1 MTDYY
6 DRYER
11 RAPRSRD
18 AALLRDL
25 RGILGVAKPRAAGLR
40 LQLKGIEIDSLKT
53 RADLAQIPV
62 LRKADLTV
70 RQKEMPPFGGAC
82 ATRPGALQHLLMS
95 SGHTFQPEGHAKDW
109 WNCARALFA
118 AGIRKGDIV
127 LNCFSYHFTP
137 DGHMI
142 DCGSRALGCPVI
154 PAGSDDVEAT
164 MAVIDHYRPVAYCGP
179 ADYLKTLLD
188 KGIKSRHQI
197 TTIKRAFLGATL
209 TSSDM
214 KADFAARD
222 IAPYEAYVTADLG
235 IVAYESDA
243 RDALIVNEGLIV
255 EIVRPGTNEPLP
267 AGQIGE
273 IVVTRLSA
281 DYPLLRFGTGD
292 LSVIVAGQSPC
303 GRTNMRIRHPMGR
316 SAESVEIAGR
326 IIAPAHVAEI
336 KKRHAGLGRLRLI
349 IRDHDLPTLQVEAEA
364 DNAALREKLGETLFA
379 VAQIKGVVE
388 IVPPGRLPADNRLIR
403 DERRR
408 LN

>member
-1 MTDYY
+1 
-6 DRYER
+6 
-11 RAPRSRD
+11 
-18 AALLRDL
+18 
-25 RGILGVAKPRAAGLR
+25 
-40 LQLKGIEIDSLKT
+40 
-53 RADLAQIPV
+53 
-62 LRKADLTV
+62 
-70 RQKEMPPFGGAC
+70 
-82 ATRPGALQHLLMS
+82 
-95 SGHTFQPEGHAKDW
+95 
-109 WNCARALFA
+109 
-118 AGIRKGDIV
+118 
-127 LNCFSYHFTP
+127 
-137 DGHMI
+137 
-142 DCGSRALGCPVI
+142 
-154 PAGSDDVEAT
+154 